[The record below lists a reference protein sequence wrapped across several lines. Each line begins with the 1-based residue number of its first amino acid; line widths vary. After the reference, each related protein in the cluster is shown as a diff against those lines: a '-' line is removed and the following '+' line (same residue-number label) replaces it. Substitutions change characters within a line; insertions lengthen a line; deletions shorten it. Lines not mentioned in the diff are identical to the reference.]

1 MGRKWLKSCFKQE
14 ICYAVTFWEIKDL
27 CFVVKVLLLDW
38 RIDSLWISDN
48 FVSRRYFTNEELDGI
63 GWKFYFECEAQKN
76 QVISYSNIYISTF
89 YLFISKQF
97 VTVICNI
104 FKVTKISWKRKLAGQ
119 LNGENFY
126 FECGLSSI
134 LRVSNNYMYIYVL
147 LKNCYSI
154 NPDSDFLN
162 NKTWRIKPVED
173 EIFRRIKNTKGERVE
188 NIECDFLNHK

>member
-14 ICYAVTFWEIKDL
+14 ICYAVTFWKIKDL
-27 CFVVKVLLLDW
+27 CFVVKILLLDW
-38 RIDSLWISDN
+38 RIDSLWVSDN
-48 FVSRRYFTNEELDGI
+48 IVSRRYFMNEELDGI

-104 FKVTKISWKRKLAGQ
+104 FKITKISWKRKLAGQ

-126 FECGLSSI
+126 FKYSNLSSI
-134 LRVSNNYMYIYVL
+134 LRVSKEYIYIYFL
-147 LKNCYSI
+147 CY
-154 NPDSDFLN
+154 
-162 NKTWRIKPVED
+162 WRIVIWLIRM
-173 EIFRRIKNTKGERVE
+173 IF
-188 NIECDFLNHK
+188 